1 MMYILFYACRYMQF
15 YSSQS
20 CSPAELCYAS
30 NCGRNIMLSID
41 LDKKKDKILSL
52 QFDLYAKIVA
62 RYGDKSLCSLATKFN
77 IIL

>member
-52 QFDLYAKIVA
+52 QFDL
-62 RYGDKSLCSLATKFN
+62 
-77 IIL
+77 